1 MSPTDPLSQTP
12 DRPTVNAADPIP
24 EAHPEVDLCRP
35 SSRIIQKS
43 PTVLRPCPSRPF
55 PTPPSAGCVK
65 YLGRVRPTSAGTLPG
80 ACLPSSAPRPAP
92 RLPAASRAIA
102 STVTSTGVPPTSG
115 DIPGSGLFLT
125 RAARTRGTHQ
135 GAEGT
140 PGRRPGPRAL
150 GRPPKG
156 RRPGPP
162 RIPNGRG
169 GPAPTRGHP
178 PLHPLSA
185 PHSPTCA
192 WPSTPASGRRDAQVT
207 RSHPRGGAAYWS
219 RDASVSPLANGAGR
233 PRGVGRGR
241 WRHCWAPGAAGCPA
255 TLRVP
260 VSRVAPAG
268 SPAQSG

>member
-92 RLPAASRAIA
+92 RLPAASRA
-102 STVTSTGVPPTSG
+102 VTSTGVPPTSG
-115 DIPGSGLFLT
+115 DLPGSGLFLT

-178 PLHPLSA
+178 PLTHSA
-185 PHSPTCA
+185 RHTRL
-192 WPSTPASGRRDAQVT
+192 PARGRRRRLPADAT
-207 RSHPRGGAAYWS
+207 PR
-219 RDASVSPLANGAGR
+219 
-233 PRGVGRGR
+233 
-241 WRHCWAPGAAGCPA
+241 
-255 TLRVP
+255 
-260 VSRVAPAG
+260 
-268 SPAQSG
+268 